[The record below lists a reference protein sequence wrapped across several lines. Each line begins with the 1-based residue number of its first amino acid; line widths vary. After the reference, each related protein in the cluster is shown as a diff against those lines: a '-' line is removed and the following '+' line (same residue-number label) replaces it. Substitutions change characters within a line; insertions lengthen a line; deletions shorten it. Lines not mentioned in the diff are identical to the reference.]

1 MTFKPPR
8 DARPDVIDA
17 LQALEDLVI
26 TVDFDRDDPHS
37 IAAAVRSVNAA
48 IDTSV
53 AAYRGHP
60 MVESAIAELKAECQ
74 AGLYEQA
81 ERAGAY
87 TPGISNLAKPTLH

>member
-1 MTFKPPR
+1 MTSKSPR
-8 DARPDVIDA
+8 DSRADVIDA

-26 TVDFDRDDPHS
+26 TVDFDRDDPSS
-37 IAAAVRSVNAA
+37 IEAAVRSVNAA

-81 ERAGAY
+81 ERADAY
-87 TPGISNLAKPTLH
+87 TPGISDFKKPTLH